1 MFDKNY
7 FLTQLRNGVSMDS
20 MGQALADA
28 MNEAQEAYAAEQ
40 EIAKAEQEKQEL
52 AQAKRALA
60 CELIELIQEY
70 GDLVDPNASDMLD
83 EITDEDVDAMVTTLD
98 EMFHMMSAMV
108 ELKKN
113 LEAATQSTKKVVPV
127 AKRAKSD
134 DEVLSNFIKSLM

>member
-7 FLTQLRNGVSMDS
+7 FLTQLRNGVSMDD

-28 MNEAQEAYAAEQ
+28 MNAANEAYAAEQ
-40 EIAKAEQEKQEL
+40 EIAKKEQEKQEL
-52 AQAKRALA
+52 AQAKRDLA

-70 GDLVDPNASDMLD
+70 GDLVDPNAADMLD
-83 EITDEDVDAMVTTLD
+83 EISDEDVDAMVTTLD

-113 LEAATQSTKKVVPV
+113 LEAAAQPVKK
-127 AKRAKSD
+127 ATKRAKTD

>member
-28 MNEAQEAYAAEQ
+28 MNEAQDAYIAEQ
-40 EIAKAEQEKQEL
+40 EAAKAEQAALDL

-60 CELIELIQEY
+60 CELIDLIQEY
-70 GDLVDPNASDMLD
+70 GELVDPNAADMLD
-83 EITDEDVDAMVTTLD
+83 EINDEDIDAMVTTLD
-98 EMFHMMSAMV
+98 EMFHMMSSLMQ
-108 ELKKN
+108 LKKS
-113 LEAATQSTKKVVPV
+113 LENAAPKQVVKVATKRP
-127 AKRAKSD
+127 KSD

>member
-20 MGQALADA
+20 IGQALADA

-40 EIAKAEQEKQEL
+40 EIAKAEQAALDL

-70 GDLVDPNASDMLD
+70 GDLVDPNAADMLD
-83 EITDEDVDAMVTTLD
+83 EISDEDIDAMVTTLD

-113 LEAATQSTKKVVPV
+113 LEAAAQPVKKATKRP
-127 AKRAKSD
+127 KSD

>member
-7 FLTQLRNGVSMDS
+7 FLTQLRNGVSMDD

-28 MNEAQEAYAAEQ
+28 MNEAQNAYIAEQ
-40 EIAKAEQEKQEL
+40 EIVKAEQEKQEL
-52 AQAKRALA
+52 AQAKRDLA

-83 EITDEDVDAMVTTLD
+83 EVTDEDVDAMVTTLD

-108 ELKKN
+108 QLKKN
-113 LEAATQSTKKVVPV
+113 LEAAAQPVKVATKRP
-127 AKRAKSD
+127 KSD